1 MDADPNVYR
10 TPLARARGLGSAKEG
25 VNRFIGERVTGMA
38 LAPLSLWAV
47 WAGFKIAAGGFEG
60 AAELL
65 ASPINAVAAV
75 LLVAFSAVHME
86 MGMRVIVEDYV
97 HKPGNKIA
105 LLLLNAAFCWLVGA
119 LGVFSILK
127 IALLGAGA

>member
-1 MDADPNVYR
+1 MDADPAVYR
-10 TPLARARGLGSAKEG
+10 TALSRARGLGSAKEG
-25 VNRFIGERVTGMA
+25 VNRFIAERATGVA

-47 WAGFKIAAGGFEG
+47 WAGFRIAAGGFD
-60 AAELL
+60 AAQDLL
-65 ASPINAVAAV
+65 ASPIHAVAAA
-75 LLVAFSAVHME
+75 LLVAFSAAHME

-97 HKPGNKIA
+97 HKPASKIS

-127 IALLGAGA
+127 VALSGAGA